1 MPARN
6 EQVHGGELVSRHK
19 SVHVS
24 TGDEYE
30 SLKVSSGLAYSTL
43 SPNEIE
49 PPSHLASRVRERVLG
64 MSCVAALIS
73 ATDVGY
79 DGVRLLDLDFE
90 RRNERILGLDEN
102 VIRLP
107 FEFQPDSE
115 LRRHLPPPPILAQ
128 ESFSFGSPAATNPF
142 CAPLTDVVWVDS
154 GYLRS
159 IWLGSPTCA
168 TVWAALPKL
177 MRYVALLRRTRS

>member
-1 MPARN
+1 MIHDLRR
-6 EQVHGGELVSRHK
+6 EESGHSR
-19 SVHVS
+19 SR
-24 TGDEYE
+24 
-30 SLKVSSGLAYSTL
+30 L
-43 SPNEIE
+43 
-49 PPSHLASRVRERVLG
+49 RVRERVLG
-64 MSCVAALIS
+64 MSCVAALIL

-142 CAPLTDVVWVDS
+142 CASAHRRRVGRFRLSTLDMAREPDVRH
-154 GYLRS
+154 GMGRL
-159 IWLGSPTCA
+159 A
-168 TVWAALPKL
+168 EAHALCSSSSQD
-177 MRYVALLRRTRS
+177 T